1 MKCPQ
6 CSKIVPI
13 IRTVQPK
20 GDAVT
25 CVYCKH
31 VIPAELMVWSD
42 GKFHFTILGDVTNPR
57 CPVKPRILM
66 NEQSIEVLDIPK
78 IRETA
83 IRIINKEPNLR
94 CICGE
99 FDIKDSD
106 IRVELLMENK

>member
-1 MKCPQ
+1 MNCPQ
-6 CSKIVPI
+6 CGKTVPI
-13 IRTVQPK
+13 IKKIRPV

-42 GKFHFTILGDVTNPR
+42 GKFHFTILGDVKNPR
-57 CPVKPRILM
+57 CPVQPRVLM
-66 NEQSIEVLDIPK
+66 KEQSASVLDIPK
-78 IRETA
+78 IRAMA
-83 IRIINKEPNLR
+83 IKIINREPNLR

-106 IRVELLMENK
+106 IRVELLTEEK